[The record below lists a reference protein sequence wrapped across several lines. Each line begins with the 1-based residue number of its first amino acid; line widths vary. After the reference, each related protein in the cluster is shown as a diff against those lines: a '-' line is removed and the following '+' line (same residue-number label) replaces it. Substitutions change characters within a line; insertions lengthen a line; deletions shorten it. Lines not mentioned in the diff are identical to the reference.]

1 MTTAIMARRPMDSRF
16 HVSRTR
22 LDSAVEDKL
31 FFAQVREDPMLEI
44 DALDVHAG
52 GKYIIVGSGG
62 CTALSLLAR
71 GAGRVI
77 AVDMNAT
84 QNHVTELKAAALA
97 AFDIDDCCSFLGG
110 ARLDGGTRTRWY
122 GTLRPALSPHA
133 LRYWDSHV
141 DEVADGVINAGVS
154 ERFIR
159 LLARLVTTAIH
170 PRDRV
175 ERFLDCSSVA
185 EQVGLYEREWNNA
198 RWRMLFKAML
208 NRWTLKRTYD
218 PGFFSHVENES
229 FSSHFHDV
237 FERTVT
243 KNLVADNY
251 FLCHML
257 TGLYPAGRSTA
268 LPPYLEPT
276 SLNQIQQRGVD
287 GLELVDGSFQDYLW
301 QCDDSSV
308 DGIVLS
314 NICEW
319 MSPGQVKLLFM
330 SVARV
335 ARPGAR
341 VCFRNFVGLTEV
353 PDDLATI
360 IVEDRAAGTRAIQG
374 DRSCVQSRFAS
385 CVVKKA
391 A

>member
-1 MTTAIMARRPMDSRF
+1 MMTGVMPKRPMSSRF
-16 HVSRTR
+16 RVPRTR
-22 LDSAVEDKL
+22 LDGAVDDKL

-44 DALDVHAG
+44 EALDVHAG
-52 GKYIIVGSGG
+52 GRYIVVGSGG

-71 GAGRVI
+71 GAGRVV

-84 QNHVTELKAAALA
+84 QNHVTELKAAAVA
-97 AFDIDDCCSFLGG
+97 AFDIEDACAFLGG
-110 ARLDGGTRTRWY
+110 ARLDGRTRLRWY
-122 GTLRPALSPHA
+122 GTLRPSLSA
-133 LRYWDSHV
+133 RSLKYWDSHV
-141 DEVADGVINAGVS
+141 DDVAAGVINAGVS

-159 LLARLVTTAIH
+159 LLARLVTSAIH

-175 ERFLDCSSVA
+175 ERFLNCA
-185 EQVGLYEREWNNA
+185 TLGEQVELYEREWNNT
-198 RWRMLFKAML
+198 RWQMLFKAML

-243 KNLVADNY
+243 RNLIADNY
-251 FLCHML
+251 FLFHML
-257 TGLYPAGRSTA
+257 TGAYPAGRSTA
-268 LPPYLEPT
+268 LPPYLDPT
-276 SLNQIQQRGVD
+276 SINQISERGVD

-319 MSPGQVKLLFM
+319 MSPGEAKLLFM
-330 SVARV
+330 STARV

-341 VCFRNFVGLTEV
+341 VCFRNFVGHTEV
-353 PDDLATI
+353 PDDVATT
-360 IVEDRAAGTRAIQG
+360 IVEDRAAGERAIQR

-385 CVVKKA
+385 CVVRKA
-391 A
+391 